1 MHTWN
6 AIVLWLLYEAGTQK
20 SLMCALLSVSGFAV
34 MCRVKTSEVGLPGVV
49 QRCPPFVSDTSGNL
63 SEDKDAPRISTT
75 ILRAQVSRATV
86 IQKPFG
92 LSGVLICCRVPEHGR
107 PGPAYNRSHSY
118 QTCGSVLQLCLQN
131 HSTRPSVLRTPAKI
145 PLDWSRERTEAEQNM

>member
-20 SLMCALLSVSGFAV
+20 SLMCVLLSVSGFAV

-49 QRCPPFVSDTSGNL
+49 EHCPPFVSDMSGNL

-75 ILRAQVSRATV
+75 ILRVQVSRGTV
-86 IQKPFG
+86 VQKPFG
-92 LSGVLICCRVPEHGR
+92 LSGVLICCRFPEHGR
-107 PGPAYNRSHSY
+107 PGYNRSRSY
-118 QTCGSVLQLCLQN
+118 QTCESVLQLCLQN
-131 HSTRPSVLRTPAKI
+131 HSTIRLLCGLQAKSHWI
-145 PLDWSRERTEAEQNM
+145 WVGKEP

>member
-1 MHTWN
+1 MLFSSSLV
-6 AIVLWLLYEAGTQK
+6 IVRSRSSEESDVRIVVRLWFCCDVPGGSRLLK
-20 SLMCALLSVSGFAV
+20 
-34 MCRVKTSEVGLPGVV
+34 PGVV
-49 QRCPPFVSDTSGNL
+49 QRCPPFVSDTNGNL
-63 SEDKDAPRISTT
+63 PEDKSAPRISTT

-107 PGPAYNRSHSY
+107 PGPGYYRSRSY

-131 HSTRPSVLRTPAKI
+131 HSTRPSVLRTPAKL
-145 PLDWSRERTEAEQNM
+145 PLDWSRERTQAEQNM